1 MSKGDDTPK
10 TEISNINYLVDKWFI
25 FPLWLVGWY
34 HLTDIQLF
42 YLILVGMLKGTP
54 VCNLYV
60 FGLELSSKAII
71 ITQRNTNTEAW
82 YMITNFQHSE
92 TRNSKTNRRHSSI
105 NCKENKMQ
113 LSGTIKGNN
122 SASGKM
128 SSTTLENSL
137 KPEKL
142 LQLFF
147 IFSVLIASSA
157 CTRDAASDKNF
168 FLVSLRN
175 KISIYWVKVVHIRKL
190 ISSLRQQINYYL

>member
-1 MSKGDDTPK
+1 
-10 TEISNINYLVDKWFI
+10 LVDKWFI
-25 FPLWLVGWY
+25 FPLWLAGWY

-42 YLILVGMLKGTP
+42 YLILVEMLKGTP

-82 YMITNFQHSE
+82 YMIMNFQQSE

-105 NCKENKMQ
+105 NCKENEMQ
-113 LSGTIKGNN
+113 LLGTIKGNN
-122 SASGKM
+122 SASSKK
-128 SSTTLENSL
+128 SSTTSVNSL

-147 IFSVLIASSA
+147 FFFSVLTASSA

-168 FLVSLRN
+168 FLVSLWN

>member
-1 MSKGDDTPK
+1 MKGDDTPK

-25 FPLWLVGWY
+25 FPLWLAGWY

-42 YLILVGMLKGTP
+42 YLILVEMLKGTP

-82 YMITNFQHSE
+82 YMIMNFQQSE

-105 NCKENKMQ
+105 NCKENEMQ
-113 LSGTIKGNN
+113 LPGTIKGNN
-122 SASGKM
+122 SASSKK
-128 SSTTLENSL
+128 SSTTSVNSL

-147 IFSVLIASSA
+147 FFFQFWQHHLHAPEMRQVIRTSSWFPCETKSA
-157 CTRDAASDKNF
+157 F
-168 FLVSLRN
+168 IELRLFT
-175 KISIYWVKVVHIRKL
+175 SGSWFHP
-190 ISSLRQQINYYL
+190 